1 LTGIT
6 ESARAKPRVAATALA
21 RDRRA
26 AKSNTPE
33 AKATLASQDGS
44 WRESADLNTT

>member
-1 LTGIT
+1 LTGIA
-6 ESARAKPRVAATALA
+6 ESARAKPRAAATALA

-33 AKATLASQDGS
+33 AKATFANQDGS
-44 WRESADLNTT
+44 WRERADLNAT